1 MLAAEKPAPQM
12 TLEGEELLQVPST
25 LVNLKL
31 GRLFSLGRE
40 INDTRSRIKIASEH
54 LGREWVAGSIK
65 EGMEDL
71 ALARESLRG
80 DLEREISEARE
91 LMPAVEELVLKF
103 EEQIKSIENGKKM
116 HQGLARI
123 EEMRGVPSG
132 ATEYMAAV
140 GRDKLQIM
148 ELQNLITAL
157 GDLKRDL
164 TSRREVISCP
174 KCSSYDLQYRI
185 APSELGFSLYNC
197 NMCDNAWRVQHF
209 SMQIG

>member
-1 MLAAEKPAPQM
+1 M

-25 LVNLKL
+25 LANLKL
-31 GRLFSLGRE
+31 GRLLSLGRE

-65 EGMEDL
+65 EGLEDL

-80 DLEREISEARE
+80 DLEREIAQARE
-91 LMPAVEELVLKF
+91 LMPTVEVLVLRF
-103 EEQIKSIENGKKM
+103 EEQIKSIENGKKL

-123 EEMRGVPSG
+123 EEMRGEPNG
-132 ATEYMAAV
+132 AVEYRVAA
-140 GRDKLQIM
+140 GKDKLQIL
-148 ELQNLITAL
+148 ELQNLIAAL

-185 APSELGFSLYNC
+185 TPSELGFSLYRC
-197 NMCDNAWRVQHF
+197 NKCDNSWRVQRF